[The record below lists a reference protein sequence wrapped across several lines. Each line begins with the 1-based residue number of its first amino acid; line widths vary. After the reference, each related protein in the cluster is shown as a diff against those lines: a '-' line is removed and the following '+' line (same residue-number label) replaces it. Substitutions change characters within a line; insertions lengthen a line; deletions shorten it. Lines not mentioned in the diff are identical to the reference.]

1 MISTIRN
8 ALKMAST
15 ELSIVSNNVANAGTT
30 GFKRSD
36 GNFLDHYS
44 QSSQRFGMNVGFGV
58 LHEEPRRA
66 DNKQGALRV
75 TNNALDLAVSGVG
88 MFMTGN
94 GLDEEVTYTR
104 DGGFSVDNDGRLV
117 TTDKRF
123 VLDNAGEAIRI
134 PMQLVDDQG
143 NRALLDTI
151 QIGDNGKINV
161 TYGDGTIIE
170 TAQIGLARFANFGGL
185 KPIGGGQ
192 FKATVKSGLP
202 VVGNPADD
210 NYGRI
215 TQGHLE
221 AANVNMTDELTKLMR
236 AQQAYSGSSRL
247 LQSAVDMQKRLSQ

>member
-1 MISTIRN
+1 MIPTIRN
-8 ALKMAST
+8 ALKMATT
-15 ELSIVSNNVANAGTT
+15 ELSIVSNNVANAGAT

-36 GNFLDHYS
+36 GNFLDHYNES
-44 QSSQRFGMNVGFGV
+44 TQRVGLNVGFGV

-88 MFMTGN
+88 MFMTVN
-94 GLDEEVTYTR
+94 GIDDEVTYTR
-104 DGGFSVDNDGRLV
+104 DGGFSVDNAGRLV

-123 VLDNAGEAIRI
+123 VLDNGGEPIRL

-151 QIGDNGKINV
+151 QIGDDGKINV

-185 KPIGGGQ
+185 KPIGGSQ
-192 FKATVKSGLP
+192 FKATADSGQP
-202 VVGNPADD
+202 VIGNPADD
-210 NYGRI
+210 NYGRVI
-215 TQGHLE
+215 QGHLE
-221 AANVNMTDELTKLMR
+221 AANVNMTDELTKLMS
-236 AQQAYSGSSRL
+236 AQQAYSGASRL